1 MPQTR
6 IPTPQDFSSLPPC
19 LTTTLIPPSPPE
31 STTSFLILFHGLG
44 DSEIPFANFARSLNL
59 PGVMAISVRGPS
71 PLPPA
76 MLGLDRG
83 GGPTRHWHWGDDL
96 SLSGG
101 ELEGDPGF
109 EKARGLVLGELIG
122 EVLVGRCGWE
132 RRDVM
137 LFGFGQGGGFALG
150 LARWV
155 GEEGFKGVVS
165 VGGALPGSMI
175 PAGKEKKARTPVLV
189 CRGRESEVVDE
200 EAEEVLR
207 REFEEV
213 RVVSWKRAEDG
224 MPRDRDEVLPM
235 MHFFAGRLR
244 AW

>member
-1 MPQTR
+1 M
-6 IPTPQDFSSLPPC
+6 
-19 LTTTLIPPSPPE
+19 
-31 STTSFLILFHGLG
+31 
-44 DSEIPFANFARSLNL
+44 NFAKSLNL

-71 PLPPA
+71 PLPPVV
-76 MLGLDRG
+76 LGLPLG
-83 GGPTRHWHWGDDL
+83 EGPTRHWHWGDDL
-96 SLSGG
+96 SLLAG
-101 ELEGDPGF
+101 ELETDPGF
-109 EKARGLVLGELIG
+109 EKARGLVLEKLIG
-122 EVLVGRCGWE
+122 DVLVGTCGWE

-175 PAGKEKKARTPVLV
+175 PTGKGKKAKTPVLV
-189 CRGRESEVVDE
+189 CRGRESEVVDD

-213 RVVSWKRAEDG
+213 KVASWKRAEDG
-224 MPRDRDEVLPM
+224 MPKDRDEVLPM
-235 MHFFAGRLR
+235 MQFFAERLR
-244 AW
+244 AR